1 MANQNSDEL
10 LGTAL
15 SWLLPPLSAAA
26 AVLATFCVR
35 AEQRGDWYV
44 AQGTLGVTL
53 VLLFLM
59 GWAVLV
65 WWQQHHQCAAKP
77 LPSPELKTYDTALHL
92 LLRFVG
98 FGIFAVM
105 VNANSYEHWKYGIVA
120 RALSVGILLA
130 GAAFIIGALVGFLFG
145 FPPSPTLSQSSSKN
159 ESMEKMPSGPKDA
172 TAFYDNTNLRE
183 ISDWLTKVIVGA
195 SLVSLTKLPPL
206 LSQLGTFIATGVNPH
221 DPSPPVA
228 LALLGYFWSCGILYG
243 YLWTK
248 YEIAATSQR
257 SNGDALASAAVDDW
271 LHRPPT
277 PKDDPGPMMDAIK
290 AASSAARVRIF
301 LEVERYRAPSTEDT
315 NDRALP
321 VLKALVEADAQE
333 IFHRNRGQYAL
344 ALMGRKKNPTDV
356 STSKDDWSEAQDQ
369 LTDAI
374 RIRDTSREPNWR
386 EYELARAVCRIHLGI
401 EFNQKQDPVSVNRDL
416 DQAKDF
422 VSPEQLKLVD
432 KDDSITTKDGK
443 KVSAITAWNLQAQQ

>member
-1 MANQNSDEL
+1 MGSTILDSAVRPVVIVFLDPTSDR
-10 LGTAL
+10 
-15 SWLLPPLSAAA
+15 SSRFFQ
-26 AVLATFCVR
+26 ATI
-35 AEQRGDWYV
+35 
-44 AQGTLGVTL
+44 
-53 VLLFLM
+53 
-59 GWAVLV
+59 
-65 WWQQHHQCAAKP
+65 
-77 LPSPELKTYDTALHL
+77 
-92 LLRFVG
+92 LR
-98 FGIFAVM
+98 
-105 VNANSYEHWKYGIVA
+105 
-120 RALSVGILLA
+120 RPD
-130 GAAFIIGALVGFLFG
+130 FLF
-145 FPPSPTLSQSSSKN
+145 FQAP
-159 ESMEKMPSGPKDA
+159 MEPFDVA
-172 TAFYDNTNLRE
+172 
-183 ISDWLTKVIVGA
+183 
-195 SLVSLTKLPPL
+195 
-206 LSQLGTFIATGVNPH
+206 
-221 DPSPPVA
+221 VA
-228 LALLGYFWSCGILYG
+228 LRVMIRR
-243 YLWTK
+243 
-248 YEIAATSQR
+248 AA
-257 SNGDALASAAVDDW
+257 
-271 LHRPPT
+271 
-277 PKDDPGPMMDAIK
+277 I
-290 AASSAARVRIF
+290 
-301 LEVERYRAPSTEDT
+301 ERYRAPSTEDT